1 MSIFSINDNSNY
13 GSILSQSKANKES
26 KENSKISF
34 ANTFLKQNAS
44 KLNEIQNANS
54 QTLARSEVLSN
65 NNALS
70 NNSNSTNISNSS
82 NTNLS
87 INNAT
92 KTSSPNY
99 DISSE
104 FKNSIYTL
112 KYKQA
117 DTSNIVSLAYGYGV
131 DANGYMGS
139 DFNKAA
145 GLPEDFKIHK
155 STLDE
160 IKKAAENDP
169 VVSSTKEYLGVSE
182 YYTNID
188 MAETIK
194 QYYNLFFNAL
204 GQSFP
209 NDKTSFS
216 EADINSMP
224 SGYAIDGFYNG
235 YGAFKH
241 PDAIRNDDI
250 AIKSIADYSNVL
262 ISNIYRSQ
270 EQLNEA
276 NSIYSDSAGL
286 ISGIKPETLGLSLEE
301 IKNVSKG
308 EDWQFNP
315 DMSVYPQNE
324 YGSYSKE
331 ALFMSLIKSQEGRIL
346 YSPKTTLNPT
356 IEAYNRAMAKESF
369 SGPAIHLDSIMTG
382 KSDFK
387 SFFRYWAERGIAE
400 GDLYMYENNIPKESA
415 MGNWALDAE
424 IKQALANG
432 WKAKPS
438 TINSYA
444 DSIMDR
450 LNNLIGQ
457 TRV

>member
-13 GSILSQSKANKES
+13 TSILSQAKANKES

-34 ANTFLKQNAS
+34 ANAFLKQNAS
-44 KLNEIQNANS
+44 KLNEIQSANS
-54 QTLARSEVLSN
+54 QTLARSEVL
-65 NNALS
+65 
-70 NNSNSTNISNSS
+70 NSTNTTNTSN
-82 NTNLS
+82 NTNFS
-87 INNAT
+87 ISS

-117 DTSNIVSLAYGYGV
+117 DISTSTNTAYGYSV
-131 DANGYMGS
+131 DKDGYMGS

-194 QYYNLFFNAL
+194 QYYNLFSNAL

-224 SGYAIDGFYNG
+224 SGYGVSGTQWMDF
-235 YGAFKH
+235 
-241 PDAIRNDDI
+241 NDP
-250 AIKSIADYSNVL
+250 SNRMNITGLKDFSNSL
-262 ISNIYRSQ
+262 ISNVYKTP
-270 EQLNEA
+270 EQAKEA
-276 NSIYSDSAGL
+276 DDLWADSGYMIDGL
-286 ISGIKPETLGLSLEE
+286 LPKTLGLSLEE

-324 YGSYSKE
+324 DGSYSKE
-331 ALFMSLIKSQEGRIL
+331 TLFMSFLKSQGGQPVESL
-346 YSPKTTLNPT
+346 KTTLNPKV
-356 IEAYNRAMAKESF
+356 EAYNTAMAKESF
-369 SGPAIHLDSIMTG
+369 STTSVDIGDIMTG
-382 KSDFK
+382 KVDFASLFK
-387 SFFRYWAERGIAE
+387 YLASKNGKLE
-400 GDLYMYENNIPKESA
+400 GQLYMYENNIPKESA

-424 IKQALANG
+424 IKQAIANG

>member
-26 KENSKISF
+26 EENSKISF
-34 ANTFLKQNAS
+34 ANAFLKQNAS
-44 KLNEIQNANS
+44 KLSDIESKNS
-54 QTLARSEVLSN
+54 QTLVRSEILSN

-92 KTSSPNY
+92 KTSSPIY

-117 DTSNIVSLAYGYGV
+117 DISTSTNTAYGYSV
-131 DANGYMGS
+131 DKDGYMGS

-145 GLPEDFKIHK
+145 GLPKDFKIHK

-194 QYYNLFFNAL
+194 QYYNLFSNAL

-216 EADINSMP
+216 QADINSMP
-224 SGYAIDGFYNG
+224 KGISELSSDKTIGIMPKNYDKLTITNYYNTQERYNEAEQLGMFGHVNIGLQPLNFTPQSMQTQNLDKDTAID
-235 YGAFKH
+235 
-241 PDAIRNDDI
+241 
-250 AIKSIADYSNVL
+250 
-262 ISNIYRSQ
+262 
-270 EQLNEA
+270 
-276 NSIYSDSAGL
+276 
-286 ISGIKPETLGLSLEE
+286 T
-301 IKNVSKG
+301 
-308 EDWQFNP
+308 FNP

-324 YGSYSKE
+324 DGSYSKE
-331 ALFMSLIKSQEGRIL
+331 ALFMSFLKSTGVSPREG
-346 YSPKTTLNPT
+346 SATLNP
-356 IEAYNRAMAKESF
+356 IAKSYAEAMAKESF
-369 SGPAIHLDSIMTG
+369 DGSLTSLDDIMTG
-382 KSDFK
+382 KVDFASLLK
-387 SFFRYWAERGIAE
+387 GYTQDGW
-400 GDLYMYENNIPKESA
+400 
-415 MGNWALDAE
+415 LDADIYAME
-424 IKQALANG
+424 KGVAWQNTSIGYGGAWFDREFNQAKANG
-432 WKAKPS
+432 WKAS
-438 TINSYA
+438 NESINS
-444 DSIMDR
+444 
-450 LNNLIGQ
+450 
-457 TRV
+457 

>member
-13 GSILSQSKANKES
+13 GSILSQAKANKES

-34 ANTFLKQNAS
+34 ANAFLKQNAS

-54 QTLARSEVLSN
+54 QTLARSEVL
-65 NNALS
+65 
-70 NNSNSTNISNSS
+70 NSTNTTNTSN
-82 NTNLS
+82 NTNFS
-87 INNAT
+87 ISS

-117 DTSNIVSLAYGYGV
+117 DISTSTNTTYGYSV
-131 DANGYMGS
+131 DKDGYMGS

-194 QYYNLFFNAL
+194 QYYNLFSNAL

-224 SGYAIDGFYNG
+224 SGYGVSGTQWMDF
-235 YGAFKH
+235 
-241 PDAIRNDDI
+241 NDP
-250 AIKSIADYSNVL
+250 SNRMNITGLKDFSNSL
-262 ISNIYRSQ
+262 ISNIYKTP
-270 EQLNEA
+270 EQAKEA
-276 NSIYSDSAGL
+276 NDLWADSGYMIDGL
-286 ISGIKPETLGLSLEE
+286 LPKTLGLSLEE

-324 YGSYSKE
+324 DGSYSKE
-331 ALFMSLIKSQEGRIL
+331 ALFMSFLKSYGSGQPVE
-346 YSPKTTLNPT
+346 SPKTTLNPKV
-356 IEAYNRAMAKESF
+356 EAYNRAMAKESF
-369 SGPAIHLDSIMTG
+369 NGDSIALNDIMTG
-382 KSDFK
+382 KVDFASLLK
-387 SFFRYWAERGIAE
+387 GYAQDGW
-400 GDLYMYENNIPKESA
+400 
-415 MGNWALDAE
+415 LDADIYAIE
-424 IKQALANG
+424 KGVAWQNTSIGYGGAWFDNQFNQAKANG
-432 WKAKPS
+432 WKAS
-438 TINSYA
+438 SESINSYVG
-444 DSIMDR
+444 SIMDR

>member
-13 GSILSQSKANKES
+13 GSILSQAKANKES

-34 ANTFLKQNAS
+34 ANAFLKQNAS

-54 QTLARSEVLSN
+54 QTLARSEVL
-65 NNALS
+65 
-70 NNSNSTNISNSS
+70 NSTNTTNTSN
-82 NTNLS
+82 NTNFS
-87 INNAT
+87 ISS

-112 KYKQA
+112 KYKQVDLNT
-117 DTSNIVSLAYGYGV
+117 DTAYGYSV
-131 DANGYMGS
+131 DKDGYMGS

-194 QYYNLFFNAL
+194 QYYNLFSNAL

-224 SGYAIDGFYNG
+224 SGYGVSGTQWMDF
-235 YGAFKH
+235 
-241 PDAIRNDDI
+241 NDP
-250 AIKSIADYSNVL
+250 SNRMNITGLKDFSNSL
-262 ISNIYRSQ
+262 ISNIYKTP
-270 EQLNEA
+270 EQAKEA
-276 NSIYSDSAGL
+276 NDLWADSGYMIDGL
-286 ISGIKPETLGLSLEE
+286 LPKTLGLSLEE

-324 YGSYSKE
+324 DGSYSKE
-331 ALFMSLIKSQEGRIL
+331 ALFMSFLKSYGSGQPVE
-346 YSPKTTLNPT
+346 SPKTTLNPKV
-356 IEAYNRAMAKESF
+356 EAYNRAMAKESF
-369 SGPAIHLDSIMTG
+369 NGDSIALNDIMTG
-382 KSDFK
+382 KVDFASLLK
-387 SFFRYWAERGIAE
+387 GYAQDGW
-400 GDLYMYENNIPKESA
+400 
-415 MGNWALDAE
+415 LDADIYAIE
-424 IKQALANG
+424 KGVAWQNTSIGYGGAWFDNQFNQAKANG
-432 WKAKPS
+432 WKAS
-438 TINSYA
+438 SESINSYVG
-444 DSIMDR
+444 SIMDR

>member
-13 GSILSQSKANKES
+13 NSILSQSKANKES

-34 ANTFLKQNAS
+34 ANSFLKQNAS

-65 NNALS
+65 NNAL
-70 NNSNSTNISNSS
+70 NNSSNSTNISNSS

-117 DTSNIVSLAYGYGV
+117 DISTSTNTAYGYSV
-131 DANGYMGS
+131 DKDGYMGS

-160 IKKAAENDP
+160 IKKAAENEPYIADM
-169 VVSSTKEYLGVSE
+169 KQYFGVSE

-194 QYYNLFFNAL
+194 QYYNLFSNAL

-224 SGYAIDGFYNG
+224 KGYAING
-235 YGAFKH
+235 
-241 PDAIRNDDI
+241 
-250 AIKSIADYSNVL
+250 IKSMDFNDPSNRMNITHLRDFSNSL
-262 ISNIYRSQ
+262 ISNVYKTP
-270 EQLNEA
+270 EQAKEA
-276 NSIYSDSAGL
+276 DEIWLDSGCMIKGL
-286 ISGIKPETLGLSLEE
+286 SSETLGLSLEE

-324 YGSYSKE
+324 DGSYSKE
-331 ALFMSLIKSQEGRIL
+331 TLFMSFLKSQGGQPVESL
-346 YSPKTTLNPT
+346 KTTLNPKV
-356 IEAYNRAMAKESF
+356 EAYNRAMAKESF

-387 SFFRYWAERGIAE
+387 SFFRYWAERGIEE

-424 IKQALANG
+424 IKQAIANG

>member
-1 MSIFSINDNSNY
+1 
-13 GSILSQSKANKES
+13 
-26 KENSKISF
+26 
-34 ANTFLKQNAS
+34 AS
-44 KLNEIQNANS
+44 KLSDIESKNS
-54 QTLARSEVLSN
+54 QTLARSEILSN

-70 NNSNSTNISNSS
+70 NNSNSTNISN
-82 NTNLS
+82 S

-145 GLPEDFKIHK
+145 GLPNDFKIHK

-160 IKKAAENDP
+160 IKKAAENEPYIADM
-169 VVSSTKEYLGVSE
+169 KQYFGVSE

-194 QYYNLFFNAL
+194 QYYNLFSNAL

-224 SGYAIDGFYNG
+224 SGYGVSGTQSMDF
-235 YGAFKH
+235 
-241 PDAIRNDDI
+241 NDPSNRMNITHLRDFSNS
-250 AIKSIADYSNVL
+250 SIT
-262 ISNIYRSQ
+262 NIYQ
-270 EQLNEA
+270 TPEQAKEA
-276 NSIYSDSAGL
+276 NEIWFDSGCMIKGL
-286 ISGIKPETLGLSLEE
+286 SSETLGLSLEE

-324 YGSYSKE
+324 DGSYSKE
-331 ALFMSLIKSQEGRIL
+331 ALFMSFLKSQGGQPIE
-346 YSPKTTLNPT
+346 SPKTTLNPKV
-356 IEAYNRAMAKESF
+356 EAYNRAMAKESF

>member
-34 ANTFLKQNAS
+34 ANAFLKQNAS

-54 QTLARSEVLSN
+54 QTLARSEVL
-65 NNALS
+65 
-70 NNSNSTNISNSS
+70 NSTNTTNTSN
-82 NTNLS
+82 NTNFS
-87 INNAT
+87 ISS

-117 DTSNIVSLAYGYGV
+117 DISTSTNTAYGYSV
-131 DANGYMGS
+131 DKDGYMGS

-160 IKKAAENDP
+160 IKKAAENEPYIADM
-169 VVSSTKEYLGVSE
+169 KQYFGVSE

-194 QYYNLFFNAL
+194 QYYNLFSNAL

-224 SGYAIDGFYNG
+224 KGYAING
-235 YGAFKH
+235 
-241 PDAIRNDDI
+241 
-250 AIKSIADYSNVL
+250 IKSMDFNDPSNRMNITHLRDFSNSL
-262 ISNIYRSQ
+262 ISNVYKTP
-270 EQLNEA
+270 EQAKEA
-276 NSIYSDSAGL
+276 DEIWLDSGCMIKGL
-286 ISGIKPETLGLSLEE
+286 SSETLGLSLEE

-324 YGSYSKE
+324 DGSYSKE
-331 ALFMSLIKSQEGRIL
+331 TLFMSFLKSQGGQPVESL
-346 YSPKTTLNPT
+346 KTTLNPKV
-356 IEAYNRAMAKESF
+356 EAYNRAMAKESF

-387 SFFRYWAERGIAE
+387 SFFRYWAERGIEE

-424 IKQALANG
+424 IKQAIANG

>member
-13 GSILSQSKANKES
+13 GSILSQAKANKES

-34 ANTFLKQNAS
+34 ANAFLKQNAS

-54 QTLARSEVLSN
+54 QTLARSEVL
-65 NNALS
+65 
-70 NNSNSTNISNSS
+70 NSTNTTNTSN
-82 NTNLS
+82 NTNFS
-87 INNAT
+87 ISS

-117 DTSNIVSLAYGYGV
+117 DISNTSTNTAYGYSV
-131 DANGYMGS
+131 DKDGYMGS

-194 QYYNLFFNAL
+194 QYYNQFNQIVNYA
-204 GQSFP
+204 F
-209 NDKTSFS
+209 NDTNKTSFT

-224 SGYAIDGFYNG
+224 KGYAING
-235 YGAFKH
+235 
-241 PDAIRNDDI
+241 
-250 AIKSIADYSNVL
+250 IKSMDFNDPSNRMNITHLRDFSNSL
-262 ISNIYRSQ
+262 ISNVYKTP
-270 EQLNEA
+270 EQAKEA
-276 NSIYSDSAGL
+276 DEIWLDSGCMIKGL
-286 ISGIKPETLGLSLEE
+286 SSETLGLSLEE

-324 YGSYSKE
+324 DGSYSKE
-331 ALFMSLIKSQEGRIL
+331 ALFMSFLKSQGGQPVE
-346 YSPKTTLNPT
+346 SPKTTLNPKV
-356 IEAYNRAMAKESF
+356 EAYNRAMAKESF
-369 SGPAIHLDSIMTG
+369 SGPAINIDSIMTG

-450 LNNLIGQ
+450 LNNLLGQ

>member
-1 MSIFSINDNSNY
+1 
-13 GSILSQSKANKES
+13 SQSKANKES

-34 ANTFLKQNAS
+34 ANSFLKQNAS
-44 KLNEIQNANS
+44 KLSDIESKNS
-54 QTLARSEVLSN
+54 QTLARSEILSN

-160 IKKAAENDP
+160 IERFNQHGMADETSGN
-169 VVSSTKEYLGVSE
+169 
-182 YYTNID
+182 YYDSFD
-188 MAETIK
+188 MASIVK
-194 QYYNLFFNAL
+194 SYYNSFNQVISA
-204 GQSFP
+204 FP

-216 EADINSMP
+216 EADLEQLPKGLN
-224 SGYAIDGFYNG
+224 
-235 YGAFKH
+235 YG
-241 PDAIRNDDI
+241 RNENKEKI
-250 AIKSIADYSNVL
+250 VKNIFNAEQFHEAQAIKYSTMNL
-262 ISNIYRSQ
+262 GMNLMKLDFSPQSMEQGPSN
-270 EQLNEA
+270 E
-276 NSIYSDSAGL
+276 
-286 ISGIKPETLGLSLEE
+286 
-301 IKNVSKG
+301 G
-308 EDWQFNP
+308 EFNP

-324 YGSYSKE
+324 DGNYSKE
-331 ALFMSLIKSQEGRIL
+331 ALFMSFLKS
-346 YSPKTTLNPT
+346 YPPFPSPNQVVFSPEAKVREAKLELEMKANP
-356 IEAYNRAMAKESF
+356 SF
-369 SGPAIHLDSIMTG
+369 SVSLDDIMTG
-382 KSDFK
+382 KVDFASLLK
-387 SFFRYWAERGIAE
+387 GYAQDGW
-400 GDLYMYENNIPKESA
+400 
-415 MGNWALDAE
+415 LDADIYAME
-424 IKQALANG
+424 KGVAWQNTSIGYGGAWFDNQFNQAKANG
-432 WKAKPS
+432 WKAS
-438 TINSYA
+438 SESINSYVG
-444 DSIMDR
+444 SIMDR

>member
-13 GSILSQSKANKES
+13 GSILSQAKANKES

-34 ANTFLKQNAS
+34 ANAFLKQNAS
-44 KLNEIQNANS
+44 KLSDIESKNS

-65 NNALS
+65 NNAL
-70 NNSNSTNISNSS
+70 NNSSNSTNISNSS

-117 DTSNIVSLAYGYGV
+117 DISTSTNTAYGYSV
-131 DANGYMGS
+131 DKDGYMGS

-160 IKKAAENDP
+160 IYSFNTSFKEHTAND
-169 VVSSTKEYLGVSE
+169 LGVSN

-188 MAETIK
+188 MADTIR
-194 QYYNLFFNAL
+194 QYYSKFN
-204 GQSFP
+204 QIINHSFG
-209 NDKTSFS
+209 NSNKTSFS
-216 EADINSMP
+216 VEDLNSLP
-224 SGYAIDGFYNG
+224 KGYSIHNTDFKFMFQNLDSQTITNFYNTQER
-235 YGAFKH
+235 YNEA
-241 PDAIRNDDI
+241 
-250 AIKSIADYSNVL
+250 
-262 ISNIYRSQ
+262 
-270 EQLNEA
+270 EQLGMFGHINIGLQPLNFTPQSMQTQNLDE
-276 NSIYSDSAGL
+276 NSAKY
-286 ISGIKPETLGLSLEE
+286 T
-301 IKNVSKG
+301 
-308 EDWQFNP
+308 FNP

-324 YGSYSKE
+324 DGSYSKE
-331 ALFMSLIKSQEGRIL
+331 ALFMSFLKSSGGEALEGGN
-346 YSPKTTLNPT
+346 TTLNPLVKAH
-356 IEAYNRAMAKESF
+356 IEAMTKESF
-369 SGPAIHLDSIMTG
+369 DGSLASLDDIMTG
-382 KSDFK
+382 KVDFASLLK
-387 SFFRYWAERGIAE
+387 GYAQDGW
-400 GDLYMYENNIPKESA
+400 
-415 MGNWALDAE
+415 LDADIYAME
-424 IKQALANG
+424 KGVAWQNTSIGYGGAWFDNQFNQAKANG
-432 WKAKPS
+432 WKAS
-438 TINSYA
+438 SESINSYVG
-444 DSIMDR
+444 SIMDR

>member
-54 QTLARSEVLSN
+54 QTLARSEVL
-65 NNALS
+65 
-70 NNSNSTNISNSS
+70 NSTNTTNTSN
-82 NTNLS
+82 NTNFS
-87 INNAT
+87 ISS

-112 KYKQA
+112 KYKQVDLST
-117 DTSNIVSLAYGYGV
+117 DTAYGYSV
-131 DANGYMGS
+131 DKDGYMGS

-160 IKKAAENDP
+160 IYNFNEAQYQDI
-169 VVSSTKEYLGVSE
+169 KEQLGISR
-182 YYTNID
+182 YFTNID
-188 MAETIK
+188 MADTIK
-194 QYYNLFFNAL
+194 QYYNQFN
-204 GQSFP
+204 QIVNHTF
-209 NDKTSFS
+209 NDTNKTSFT

-224 SGYAIDGFYNG
+224 KGYISVGYKGLDFSDQSNPYN
-235 YGAFKH
+235 A
-241 PDAIRNDDI
+241 
-250 AIKSIADYSNVL
+250 
-262 ISNIYRSQ
+262 
-270 EQLNEA
+270 
-276 NSIYSDSAGL
+276 
-286 ISGIKPETLGLSLEE
+286 LGLVNHSNTKVTNVFKTDDEFHEAQAIQMGMMGIDFYPQKLNISTQSLSQGALME
-301 IKNVSKG
+301 G
-308 EDWQFNP
+308 GFNP

-324 YGSYSKE
+324 DGSYSKE
-331 ALFMSLIKSQEGRIL
+331 ALFMSFLKSEGGYMVAGKNTTIAPQAMNYNL
-346 YSPKTTLNPT
+346 NVAKQSIPKYSNVD
-356 IEAYNRAMAKESF
+356 F
-369 SGPAIHLDSIMTG
+369 DDIMTG
-382 KSDFK
+382 KVDFASLLK
-387 SFFRYWAERGIAE
+387 GYAQDGW
-400 GDLYMYENNIPKESA
+400 
-415 MGNWALDAE
+415 LDADIYAME
-424 IKQALANG
+424 KGVAWQNTSIGYGGAWFDNQFNQAKANG
-432 WKAKPS
+432 WKAS
-438 TINSYA
+438 NESINSFA

>member
-34 ANTFLKQNAS
+34 ANAFLKQNAS
-44 KLNEIQNANS
+44 KLSDIESKNS
-54 QTLARSEVLSN
+54 QTLARSEILSN

-87 INNAT
+87 INNTT

-160 IKKAAENDP
+160 IERVAENNFYDTK
-169 VVSSTKEYLGVSE
+169 TKEYLGVDK
-182 YYTNID
+182 YYDNID
-188 MAETIK
+188 MANTIK
-194 QYYNLFFNAL
+194 QYYDKFNDIINHT
-204 GQSFP
+204 F
-209 NDKTSFS
+209 NDTNKTSFS
-216 EADINSMP
+216 EADLNSLP
-224 SGYAIDGFYNG
+224 KGYSLNNKNLEIPYRLEDKTITNYYNT
-235 YGAFKH
+235 
-241 PDAIRNDDI
+241 
-250 AIKSIADYSNVL
+250 
-262 ISNIYRSQ
+262 Q
-270 EQLNEA
+270 EQYDEMEQLGTIAHINVGLQPLNFTPQSMQTQ
-276 NSIYSDSAGL
+276 NLDQDSARD
-286 ISGIKPETLGLSLEE
+286 T
-301 IKNVSKG
+301 
-308 EDWQFNP
+308 FNP
-315 DMSVYPQNE
+315 DMSFYPKNE
-324 YGSYSKE
+324 DGTYTKE
-331 ALFMSLIKSQEGRIL
+331 DLFMSFLKSSGGAEVLAGGDTKI
-346 YSPKTTLNPT
+346 NP
-356 IEAYNRAMAKESF
+356 IIQSFREAMTKESF
-369 SGPAIHLDSIMTG
+369 DGSLASLDDIMTG
-382 KSDFK
+382 KVDFASLLK
-387 SFFRYWAERGIAE
+387 GYAQE
-400 GDLYMYENNIPKESA
+400 G
-415 MGNWALDAE
+415 WLDADIYAME
-424 IKQALANG
+424 KGVKWQNHIGYGGAWFDNQFNQAKANG
-432 WKAKPS
+432 WKAS
-438 TINSYA
+438 SQSIDSYVN
-444 DSIMDR
+444 SIMDR
-450 LNNLIGQ
+450 LNNLLGQ

>member
-13 GSILSQSKANKES
+13 GSILSQAKANKES

-34 ANTFLKQNAS
+34 ANAFLKQNAS
-44 KLNEIQNANS
+44 KLSDIESKNS

-65 NNALS
+65 NNAL
-70 NNSNSTNISNSS
+70 NNSSNSTNISNSS

-117 DTSNIVSLAYGYGV
+117 DISTSTNTAYGYSV
-131 DANGYMGS
+131 DKDGYMGS

-160 IKKAAENDP
+160 IKKAAENEPYIADM
-169 VVSSTKEYLGVSE
+169 KQYFGVSE

-194 QYYNLFFNAL
+194 QYYNLFSNAL

-224 SGYAIDGFYNG
+224 KGYAING
-235 YGAFKH
+235 
-241 PDAIRNDDI
+241 
-250 AIKSIADYSNVL
+250 IKSMDFNDPSNRMNITHLRDFSNSL
-262 ISNIYRSQ
+262 ISNVYKTP
-270 EQLNEA
+270 EQAKEA
-276 NSIYSDSAGL
+276 DEIWLDSGCMIKGL
-286 ISGIKPETLGLSLEE
+286 SSETLGLSLEE

-324 YGSYSKE
+324 DGSYSKE
-331 ALFMSLIKSQEGRIL
+331 TLFMSFLKSQGGQPVE
-346 YSPKTTLNPT
+346 SPKTTLNPT

-369 SGPAIHLDSIMTG
+369 NGDSIALNDIMTG
-382 KSDFK
+382 KVDFASLLK
-387 SFFRYWAERGIAE
+387 YELDRGYMAGE
-400 GDLYMYENNIPKESA
+400 LYMYEKGISPKQA
-415 MGNWALDAE
+415 LGNWALDAE

-432 WKAKPS
+432 WKAS
-438 TINSYA
+438 SESINSYVG
-444 DSIMDR
+444 SIMDR

>member
-1 MSIFSINDNSNY
+1 MNDNSNY
-13 GSILSQSKANKES
+13 NSILSQSKANKES

-34 ANTFLKQNAS
+34 ANAFLKQNAS
-44 KLNEIQNANS
+44 KLSDIESKNS
-54 QTLARSEVLSN
+54 QTLARSEILSN

-145 GLPEDFKIHK
+145 GLPNDFKIHK

-194 QYYNLFFNAL
+194 QYYNLFSNAL

-224 SGYAIDGFYNG
+224 SGYGVSGTQWMDF
-235 YGAFKH
+235 
-241 PDAIRNDDI
+241 NDP
-250 AIKSIADYSNVL
+250 SNRMNITGLKDFSNSL
-262 ISNIYRSQ
+262 ISNIYKTP
-270 EQLNEA
+270 EQAKEA
-276 NSIYSDSAGL
+276 DDLWADSGYMIDGL
-286 ISGIKPETLGLSLEE
+286 LPKTLGLSLEE

-324 YGSYSKE
+324 DGSYSKE
-331 ALFMSLIKSQEGRIL
+331 TLFMSFLKSQGGQPVESL
-346 YSPKTTLNPT
+346 KTTLNPKV
-356 IEAYNRAMAKESF
+356 EAYNTAMAKESF
-369 SGPAIHLDSIMTG
+369 STTSVDIGDIMTG
-382 KSDFK
+382 KVDFASLFK
-387 SFFRYWAERGIAE
+387 YLASKNGKLE
-400 GDLYMYENNIPKESA
+400 GQLYMYENNIPKESA
-415 MGNWALDAE
+415 IGNWALDAE